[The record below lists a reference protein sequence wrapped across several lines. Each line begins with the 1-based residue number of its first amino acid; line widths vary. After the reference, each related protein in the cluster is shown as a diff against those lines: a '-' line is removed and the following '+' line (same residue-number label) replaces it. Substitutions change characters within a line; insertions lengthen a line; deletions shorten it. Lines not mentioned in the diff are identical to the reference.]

1 MFKADIQAYIE
12 YLGMSIGYIPKKLSI
27 YGMSI
32 GYIPK
37 KLSIYGM
44 GIGYIPISYPI
55 PNKKVFQNFKCF
67 KKKKHEKKRKNTTRS
82 RHDHGTITHRTH
94 ANPPRAKS
102 RYFHC
107 IK

>member
-12 YLGMSIGYIPKKLSI
+12 YL
-27 YGMSI
+27 GMSI

-55 PNKKVFQNFKCF
+55 PNKKVFQNFKF
-67 KKKKHEKKRKNTTRS
+67 LKKKKHEKKRKNTTRS
-82 RHDHGTITHRTH
+82 RHGHGMITVRSRIGHARTRPGLKVVIST
-94 ANPPRAKS
+94 ALNRIYLKK
-102 RYFHC
+102 
-107 IK
+107 I

>member
-12 YLGMSIGYIPKKLSI
+12 YL
-27 YGMSI
+27 GMSI

-55 PNKKVFQNFKCF
+55 PNKKVFQNFKF
-67 KKKKHEKKRKNTTRS
+67 LKKKHEKT
-82 RHDHGTITHRTH
+82 RHDHGTVT
-94 ANPPRAKS
+94 A
-102 RYFHC
+102 
-107 IK
+107 

>member
-12 YLGMSIGYIPKKLSI
+12 YL
-27 YGMSI
+27 GMSI

-67 KKKKHEKKRKNTTRS
+67 KKKNTKKNEKT
-82 RHDHGTITHRTH
+82 RHDHGMITVRSRIGHTRTRPGLKVVIST
-94 ANPPRAKS
+94 ALNRIYLKK
-102 RYFHC
+102 
-107 IK
+107 I